1 MWVNQSNWKI
11 STIARSLFL
20 LTCFKKIPHELPTVM
35 QASQTNAVVN
45 YEALLCIF
53 PEEKNAESCFVDRC
67 CLLII
72 QKSHAD
78 FEINLITCFFITI
91 TASGWATGAVPLSS
105 EQASAPTYLCSTY
118 LELAWPAKK
127 NEGRLDDFSKIS
139 KKIKQRVALAGGDGA
154 PRCSFC
160 LCLTYLPI

>member
-20 LTCFKKIPHELPTVM
+20 LTCFKKFLTSSPRWCKPRM

-45 YEALLCIF
+45 CEALLCIF

-91 TASGWATGAVPLSS
+91 ASGASGWATGAVPLSS
-105 EQASAPTYLCSTY
+105 EQASAAPTYLCSTY

-127 NEGRLDDFSKIS
+127 NVGRLDDFSKIS

-154 PRCSFC
+154 P
-160 LCLTYLPI
+160 

>member
-1 MWVNQSNWKI
+1 MKKSTAVHSTLVNTYLVLPTFYMKNENHMWVNQSNWKI

-45 YEALLCIF
+45 CEALLCIF

-91 TASGWATGAVPLSS
+91 AGGASGWATGAVPLSS
-105 EQASAPTYLCSTY
+105 EQASAPTYL
-118 LELAWPAKK
+118 
-127 NEGRLDDFSKIS
+127 
-139 KKIKQRVALAGGDGA
+139 
-154 PRCSFC
+154 
-160 LCLTYLPI
+160 LPI

>member
-1 MWVNQSNWKI
+1 
-11 STIARSLFL
+11 
-20 LTCFKKIPHELPTVM
+20 M

-91 TASGWATGAVPLSS
+91 AGGASGWATGAVPLSS
-105 EQASAPTYLCSTY
+105 EQASAPTYL
-118 LELAWPAKK
+118 
-127 NEGRLDDFSKIS
+127 
-139 KKIKQRVALAGGDGA
+139 V
-154 PRCSFC
+154 
-160 LCLTYLPI
+160 PI

>member
-1 MWVNQSNWKI
+1 
-11 STIARSLFL
+11 
-20 LTCFKKIPHELPTVM
+20 M

-91 TASGWATGAVPLSS
+91 AGGASGWATGAVPLSS
-105 EQASAPTYLCSTY
+105 EQASAPTYL
-118 LELAWPAKK
+118 ELAWPAKK
-127 NEGRLDDFSKIS
+127 NVGRLDDFSKIS

-154 PRCSFC
+154 P
-160 LCLTYLPI
+160 

>member
-1 MWVNQSNWKI
+1 MKNENHMWVNQSNWKI

-20 LTCFKKIPHELPTVM
+20 LTCFKRFLTSSPRWCKPRM

-45 YEALLCIF
+45 CEALLCIF

-78 FEINLITCFFITI
+78 FEINLITCFFITLF
-91 TASGWATGAVPLSS
+91 GGGAVPLTSVCSS
-105 EQASAPTYLCSTY
+105 CYFYLACMTSQKKCW
-118 LELAWPAKK
+118 EAWW
-127 NEGRLDDFSKIS
+127 LF
-139 KKIKQRVALAGGDGA
+139 
-154 PRCSFC
+154 
-160 LCLTYLPI
+160 

>member
-1 MWVNQSNWKI
+1 MKNENHMWVNQSNWKI

-20 LTCFKKIPHELPTVM
+20 LTCFKKFLTSSPRWCKPRM

-91 TASGWATGAVPLSS
+91 AGGASGWATGAVPLSS
-105 EQASAPTYLCSTY
+105 EQASAPTYL
-118 LELAWPAKK
+118 ELAWPAKK
-127 NEGRLDDFSKIS
+127 KMW
-139 KKIKQRVALAGGDGA
+139 GGLMT
-154 PRCSFC
+154 F
-160 LCLTYLPI
+160 LKFQKN

>member
-20 LTCFKKIPHELPTVM
+20 LTCFKKFLTSSPRWCKLHKPT
-35 QASQTNAVVN
+35 
-45 YEALLCIF
+45 LLSTMRRCCAFF
-53 PEEKNAESCFVDRC
+53 PKKKNAESCFVDRC

-91 TASGWATGAVPLSS
+91 AGGASGWATGAVPLSS
-105 EQASAPTYLCSTY
+105 EQASAAPTYLCSTY

-127 NEGRLDDFSKIS
+127 NVGRLDDFSKIS
-139 KKIKQRVALAGGDGA
+139 KKIKQRVALAGVDGA
-154 PRCSFC
+154 P
-160 LCLTYLPI
+160 